1 MAKVTVLKPG
11 LYTSLQDRGRF
22 GYSSWGIPTSGAMD
36 LLSLRMA
43 NKALGNHPDACC
55 LEITQSGPTLHFS
68 EDTVILFAGAATPV
82 LLNEGPVHLT
92 NLQWLPIKKGDTL
105 KIGYLKMGLR
115 SYMAIYGGFQSELIF
130 GSRSQS
136 KGITPNEKINKLDT
150 ISYDAVIHTI
160 EIPTSKIK
168 PSFPW
173 SNKMEIGVYPG
184 PEYSLLKKEE
194 QVKLLNFSYSISQYS
209 NRMAIQLEE
218 RMSNAIDPIL
228 TSPVFPGTI
237 QLTPAGKL
245 LILMR
250 ECQVTGGYPR
260 ILHVREEELNLLS
273 QMPIGSRFKFNLCSP

>member
-22 GYSSWGIPTSGAMD
+22 GYSAWGIPSSGAMD
-36 LLSLRMA
+36 LLSLQMA
-43 NKALGNHPDACC
+43 NKLLGNHPDACC
-55 LEITQSGPTLHFS
+55 LEITQAGPTLQFS
-68 EDTVILFAGAATPV
+68 DDSIILFSGAATPV

-92 NLQWLPIKKGDTL
+92 NHQWLPIRKGDTL
-105 KIGYLKMGLR
+105 KIGYLKRGLR
-115 SYMAIYGGFQSELIF
+115 SYMAIKGGFQSELIL

-150 ISYDAVIHTI
+150 ISYDGVSHPY
-160 EIPTSKIK
+160 EIPTSKVK

-173 SNKMEIGVYPG
+173 ASKIKIEVYPG
-184 PEYSLLKKEE
+184 PEYSLLNEE
-194 QVKLLNFSYSISQYS
+194 DQKLLLSKSYTISPYS

-218 RMSNAIDPIL
+218 KLPNSIDPIL

-245 LILMR
+245 IILMR
-250 ECQVTGGYPR
+250 EAQVTGGYPR
-260 ILHVREEELNLLS
+260 ILHVKEKELNLLA
-273 QMPIGSRFKFNLCSP
+273 QMQVGTGFKFNISSP